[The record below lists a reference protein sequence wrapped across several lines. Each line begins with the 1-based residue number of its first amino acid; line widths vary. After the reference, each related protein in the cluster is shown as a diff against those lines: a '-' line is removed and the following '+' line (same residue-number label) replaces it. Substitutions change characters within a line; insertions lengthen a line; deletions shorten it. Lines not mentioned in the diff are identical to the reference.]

1 MPVAWLLLLPVPFL
15 VFWWTHLLKI
25 SRAHGAMVAHG
36 VLHDTTAPW
45 VWAAL
50 AVVYLVWIV
59 ALTVCTIWVFDHLG
73 YHYEPYD
80 RQPQPTR
87 REMRRL
93 RRRQRAGTNLLRARE
108 EAHRAALREISR
120 ESWRVVK
127 ESDETD
133 DAGGAASGGAG
144 ETDAA
149 GRAAAGGGA
158 SEQANAAAD
167 GGDASEQANAADG
180 GGEDEQTS
188 AADSGA
194 DERR

>member
-1 MPVAWLLLLPVPFL
+1 VRRLGRTLVPVAWLLLLPVPFL

-25 SRAHGAMVAHG
+25 SRAHGAMVEHG

-50 AVVYLVWIV
+50 AVVYLVWV
-59 ALTVCTIWVFDHLG
+59 LALMVCTIWVFDHLG

-120 ESWRVVK
+120 ESRRVVK

-133 DAGGAASGGAG
+133 DAGGAAAGGAG

-149 GRAAAGGGA
+149 GRAAAGGG
-158 SEQANAAAD
+158 S
-167 GGDASEQANAADG
+167 SEQANAADG

>member
-1 MPVAWLLLLPVPFL
+1 MRRLGRTLVPVAWLLLLPVPFL

-133 DAGGAASGGAG
+133 DAGGAA
-144 ETDAA
+144 
-149 GRAAAGGGA
+149 
-158 SEQANAAAD
+158 D
-167 GGDASEQANAADG
+167 GGDDKG
-180 GGEDEQTS
+180 EQTS
-188 AADSGA
+188 AADGGG

>member
-1 MPVAWLLLLPVPFL
+1 VPVAWLLLLPVPFL

-80 RQPQPTR
+80 RQPRPTR

-120 ESWRVVK
+120 ESRRVVK
-127 ESDETD
+127 ESDKTD
-133 DAGGAASGGAG
+133 DAGGAA
-144 ETDAA
+144 
-149 GRAAAGGGA
+149 
-158 SEQANAAAD
+158 D
-167 GGDASEQANAADG
+167 GGDKG
-180 GGEDEQTS
+180 EQTS
-188 AADSGA
+188 AADGGG

>member
-1 MPVAWLLLLPVPFL
+1 VRRLGRTLVPVAWLLLLTVPFL
-15 VFWWTHLLKI
+15 VFWWTHLIKI

-45 VWAAL
+45 VWGAL
-50 AVVYLVWIV
+50 AVVYLVWVV
-59 ALTVCTIWVFDHLG
+59 ALMVCTIWVFDHLG

-80 RQPQPTR
+80 RQPQPGR

-108 EAHRAALREISR
+108 EAHRAALREIAAESR
-120 ESWRVVK
+120 RV
-127 ESDETD
+127 
-133 DAGGAASGGAG
+133 ASEGD

-149 GRAAAGGGA
+149 GRAAASGV
-158 SEQANAAAD
+158 SEQTNP
-167 GGDASEQANAADG
+167 ADG
-180 GGEDEQTS
+180 GGKGEQTN
-188 AADSGA
+188 AAGDGG

>member
-1 MPVAWLLLLPVPFL
+1 MRRLGRTLVPVAWLLLLPVPFL

-50 AVVYLVWIV
+50 AVVYLVWVV
-59 ALTVCTIWVFDHLG
+59 ALMVCTIWVFDHLG

-80 RQPQPTR
+80 RQPRPTR

-120 ESWRVVK
+120 ESRRVVK

-133 DAGGAASGGAG
+133 DAGGAAAGGAG

-149 GRAAAGGGA
+149 GRAAAGGG
-158 SEQANAAAD
+158 EGKQAGAAD
-167 GGDASEQANAADG
+167 DN

-188 AADSGA
+188 AADGGA

>member
-1 MPVAWLLLLPVPFL
+1 VRRLGRTLVPVAWLLLLPVPFL

-80 RQPQPTR
+80 RQPRPTR

-120 ESWRVVK
+120 ESRRVAS

-133 DAGGAASGGAG
+133 DAGGAA
-144 ETDAA
+144 
-149 GRAAAGGGA
+149 
-158 SEQANAAAD
+158 D
-167 GGDASEQANAADG
+167 GGDDKG
-180 GGEDEQTS
+180 EQTS
-188 AADSGA
+188 AADGGG